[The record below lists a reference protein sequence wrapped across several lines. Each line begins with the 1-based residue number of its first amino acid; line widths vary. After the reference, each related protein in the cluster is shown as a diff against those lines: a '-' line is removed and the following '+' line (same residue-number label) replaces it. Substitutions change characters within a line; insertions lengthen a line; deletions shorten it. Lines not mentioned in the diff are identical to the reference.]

1 MQYQT
6 PNAHKSV
13 NQFERI
19 TVNLPTYKI
28 DFIRWRVGVSELVCR
43 RVDWLLFEKVTKPK
57 PCDKLKIL
65 QNTPIYPDGIS
76 WPLKMGN

>member
-13 NQFERI
+13 NQFE
-19 TVNLPTYKI
+19 K
-28 DFIRWRVGVSELVCR
+28 G
-43 RVDWLLFEKVTKPK
+43 TKPK

-65 QNTPIYPDGIS
+65 PNTPIYPDGIS

>member
-6 PNAHKSV
+6 LNAHKSV
-13 NQFERI
+13 NQFE
-19 TVNLPTYKI
+19 
-28 DFIRWRVGVSELVCR
+28 
-43 RVDWLLFEKVTKPK
+43 KVTRLE

-76 WPLKMGN
+76 WPLKMGNQIFALGEP

>member
-6 PNAHKSV
+6 LNVHKSV
-13 NQFERI
+13 NQ
-19 TVNLPTYKI
+19 
-28 DFIRWRVGVSELVCR
+28 
-43 RVDWLLFEKVTKPK
+43 FEKVTKPK
-57 PCDKLKIL
+57 PRDKLKIL

>member
-6 PNAHKSV
+6 LNVHKSV
-13 NQFERI
+13 NQFEK
-19 TVNLPTYKI
+19 VNRL
-28 DFIRWRVGVSELVCR
+28 E
-43 RVDWLLFEKVTKPK
+43 

-65 QNTPIYPDGIS
+65 LNALIYPDGIS